1 VGEGKRIKDV
11 AKKTKWLKPDSL
23 SRLFHREL
31 RLPREEYKLFILFNY
46 HLDIYLSSALFYL
59 LFSF

>member
-1 VGEGKRIKDV
+1 
-11 AKKTKWLKPDSL
+11 LKPDSL